1 MTIPLFQ
8 LGGLTCFQRTLLMDI
23 GSSFCV
29 LGPLAYASRVALSVM
44 SRAAY
49 MPTTRLLRK
58 QLVGSKLLRHSSEK
72 PLSFLPMV
80 RLNQRRWQ
88 VSVPSANA
96 NHNVVS
102 LGLTSWWNGHGR
114 ARDKVLFRFFILNP
128 SHKRFLCRKKI
139 VSFHFQ
145 FMADG
150 PPTLLRTMS
159 LVRRGLM
166 SVPP

>member
-44 SRAAY
+44 SRVAY

-58 QLVGSKLLRHSSEK
+58 QLVGSKLLRHNSEK

-88 VSVPSANA
+88 VSVPSASA

-102 LGLTSWWNGHGR
+102 LGLTSWWNDHGHAHDR
-114 ARDKVLFRFFILNP
+114 VLFRFSILNP
-128 SHKRFLCRKKI
+128 PHKRFCAGRKSQTSI
-139 VSFHFQ
+139 F
-145 FMADG
+145 
-150 PPTLLRTMS
+150 S
-159 LVRRGLM
+159 LWLTGRRLYYAQ
-166 SVPP
+166 